1 MKKILLGLFAFLF
14 LNLQAHDFDFSDL
27 VKQQSDSVVNI
38 ESTRIIK
45 SSGRSMRGFPE
56 ELFREFGFPMPDMDD
71 PRGQEREAKSTGSGF
86 VISKDGYIITN
97 YHVVQDADEVIV
109 RFLDRREFKAEIVG
123 TDELSDIALLK
134 IESNGFA
141 PVDIGD
147 SDQVEQGDGVIAIGS
162 PYNFDFSVTFGI
174 ISATGRGTTSG
185 QGIGDYVP
193 YLQTDAAVNRGNSG
207 GPLFNLDGEVIG
219 INSQIYSRSG
229 GNEGLAF
236 AIPINVAMEVA
247 EQIKTEGKFSRGY
260 LGVQGGEVSSDLATA
275 LGMKK
280 PIGALVRA
288 VVKDGAAEL
297 SGIKPGDVIVAMG
310 GKEIVYFKDLQHTVG
325 RTKPGTNVNARVF
338 RDGKYISV
346 NVKIGTFPNQESN
359 ETAPEVPKNPS
370 LPLGLE
376 LGSLQDEREL
386 LEDTE
391 GVRVLEVLSSSPAF
405 GRLFRGDIITEV
417 KAGNTSFKITSI
429 EDFKNALDS
438 FDTGDIILIIGNRNG
453 TNIFEPVEIE

>member
-1 MKKILLGLFAFLF
+1 MLLLQWVEKKSFIL
-14 LNLQAHDFDFSDL
+14 
-27 VKQQSDSVVNI
+27 K
-38 ESTRIIK
+38 T
-45 SSGRSMRGFPE
+45 
-56 ELFREFGFPMPDMDD
+56 
-71 PRGQEREAKSTGSGF
+71 
-86 VISKDGYIITN
+86 
-97 YHVVQDADEVIV
+97 
-109 RFLDRREFKAEIVG
+109 
-123 TDELSDIALLK
+123 
-134 IESNGFA
+134 
-141 PVDIGD
+141 
-147 SDQVEQGDGVIAIGS
+147 
-162 PYNFDFSVTFGI
+162 
-174 ISATGRGTTSG
+174 
-185 QGIGDYVP
+185 
-193 YLQTDAAVNRGNSG
+193 
-207 GPLFNLDGEVIG
+207 
-219 INSQIYSRSG
+219 YS
-229 GNEGLAF
+229 
-236 AIPINVAMEVA
+236 I
-247 EQIKTEGKFSRGY
+247 
-260 LGVQGGEVSSDLATA
+260 
-275 LGMKK
+275 
-280 PIGALVRA
+280 
-288 VVKDGAAEL
+288 
-297 SGIKPGDVIVAMG
+297 
-310 GKEIVYFKDLQHTVG
+310 TVG